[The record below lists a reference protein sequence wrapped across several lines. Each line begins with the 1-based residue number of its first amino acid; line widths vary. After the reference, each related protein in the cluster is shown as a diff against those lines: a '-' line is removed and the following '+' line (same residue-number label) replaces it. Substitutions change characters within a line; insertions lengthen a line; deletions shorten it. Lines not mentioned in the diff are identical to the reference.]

1 MLDIAVSY
9 NKFKF
14 LGNEF
19 LTWLWYI
26 IENDRK
32 KLVDS
37 ENNRIS
43 LVIGN
48 RIIIENKLNDDSSE
62 VISIKGDDADLK
74 EGILALKK
82 GAVVTELN
90 IILKESEYEWKFNI
104 KGENFHLSG
113 FKPPETGKVE
123 KKEDIDGAIL
133 EKYFLY
139 EKAINI
145 IDSLYKNFLHI
156 RISDNWKK
164 QTVPEIQKWIKAD
177 N

>member
-74 EGILALKK
+74 EVPVIFITGHGDIENHWLAVRLERPLLAGQCHARG
-82 GAVVTELN
+82 GARR
-90 IILKESEYEWKFNI
+90 
-104 KGENFHLSG
+104 
-113 FKPPETGKVE
+113 
-123 KKEDIDGAIL
+123 A
-133 EKYFLY
+133 
-139 EKAINI
+139 
-145 IDSLYKNFLHI
+145 
-156 RISDNWKK
+156 R
-164 QTVPEIQKWIKAD
+164 
-177 N
+177 